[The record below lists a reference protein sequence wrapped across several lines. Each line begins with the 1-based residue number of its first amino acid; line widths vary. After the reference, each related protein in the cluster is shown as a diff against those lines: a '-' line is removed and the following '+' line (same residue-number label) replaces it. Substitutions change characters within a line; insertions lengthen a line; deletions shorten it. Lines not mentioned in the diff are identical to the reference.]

1 VGHSVAIIGARGYPS
16 FYGGFETLVRQLA
29 PFLADNGWDVAVYGR
44 RARCGANRFERDE
57 RVDSIM
63 TRGIDSRSLSTLT
76 HGFTAAIDAARRKP
90 DVALVLNV
98 ANGFFLPMLKARGI
112 PTVVNVDGLEWERAK
127 WGRGAKAAFRSG
139 AKLTARYAD
148 RLVYDSREIASR
160 WSNDFHRDGDFIPY
174 GGTNPGPLDPIE
186 ELSDRPYVLL
196 VARFVPENS
205 INEFLTA
212 AEELGKKWNVAIV
225 GSASK
230 GGGELERRA
239 AALSSKC
246 SRIHWFG
253 HIQDDRKLFA
263 LWQHAGVYFHG
274 HSVGGTNPALV
285 QAMACGTAIVARD
298 TVFNREVLADTGLF
312 TTPDPAQIAVTIG
325 NLLSNPDQRQKLKV
339 AAQLRN
345 AEHYSWDSVCDAY
358 AKTLSTEIGQHARHV
373 SSTTR

>member
-1 VGHSVAIIGARGYPS
+1 MGQSVAIIGARGYPS
-16 FYGGFETLVRQLA
+16 FYGGFETLVRHLA
-29 PFLADNGWDVAVYGR
+29 PFLADNGWDVTVYGR
-44 RARCGANRFERDE
+44 RASCGGARIERDH
-57 RVDSIM
+57 RVDTIM
-63 TRGIDSRSLSTLT
+63 TRGIDSKSLSTLS
-76 HGFTAAIDAARRKP
+76 HGLTATSHAMRRKP

-127 WGRGAKAAFRSG
+127 WGPGAKAAFRSG

-160 WSNDFHRDGDFIPY
+160 WSQDFHRDGDFIPY
-174 GGTNPGPLDPIE
+174 GGTDPGALDAVR

-205 INEFLTA
+205 IDEFLTA
-212 AEELGKKWNVAIV
+212 AQELGKKWNVAIV

-239 AALSSKC
+239 ADLSSRC
-246 SRIHWFG
+246 GRIHWFG

-274 HSVGGTNPALV
+274 HSVGGTNPSLV
-285 QAMACGTAIVARD
+285 QAMACGAPIVARD
-298 TVFNREVLADTGLF
+298 TIFNREVLADAGIF
-312 TTPDPAQIAVTIG
+312 TSPDPAQIAATIDK
-325 NLLSNPDQRQKLKV
+325 LLSNPDRQQKLRI
-339 AAQLRN
+339 AAKLRHV
-345 AEHYSWDSVCDAY
+345 EHYSWDSVCNAY
-358 AKTLSTEIGQHARHV
+358 AQTLSAAIGRHAQARV
-373 SSTTR
+373 

>member
-1 VGHSVAIIGARGYPS
+1 VGNSVAIIGARGYPS

-29 PFLADNGWDVAVYGR
+29 PYLADNGWDVTVYGR
-44 RARCGANRFERDE
+44 RSSCGANRFQRDD

-76 HGFTAAIDAARRKP
+76 HGFTAAMDAARRKP

-98 ANGFFLPMLKARGI
+98 ANGFFLPILKARGI

-160 WSNDFHRDGDFIPY
+160 WSKDFHRDGDFIPY
-174 GGTNPGPLDPIE
+174 GGTDPGPLDPIE

-205 INEFLTA
+205 IDEFLTA
-212 AEELGKKWNVAIV
+212 AEELGRKWNIAIV
-225 GSASK
+225 GSANK

-239 AALSSKC
+239 ADLSSRC

-253 HIQDDRKLFA
+253 HIQDDQKLFA

-285 QAMACGTAIVARD
+285 QAMACGTPIVARD

-312 TTPDPAQIAVTIG
+312 TAADPARIAATIG
-325 NLLSNPDQRQKLKV
+325 NLLTNPVQQQKLKV

-345 AEHYSWDSVCDAY
+345 AEHYSWESVCNAY
-358 AKTLSTEIGQHARHV
+358 AKTLSVAIGQHAQAIV
-373 SSTTR
+373 

>member
-1 VGHSVAIIGARGYPS
+1 YPS
-16 FYGGFETLVRQLA
+16 FYGGFETLVRHLA
-29 PFLADNGWDVAVYGR
+29 PFLADNGWDVTVYGR
-44 RARCGANRFERDE
+44 RARCRAHRFDRDD

-98 ANGFFLPMLKARGI
+98 ANGFFLPMLQARGI

-148 RLVYDSREIASR
+148 SLVYDSREIASS
-160 WSNDFHRDGDFIPY
+160 WSVNFHRDGDFIPY
-174 GGTNPGPLDPIE
+174 GGTDPGPLDPIE
-186 ELSDRPYVLL
+186 ELSDRPYALL

-205 INEFLTA
+205 IDEFLTA
-212 AEELGKKWNVAIV
+212 AEELGKKWNIAIV

-230 GGGELERRA
+230 GGGELEDRA
-239 AALSSKC
+239 AALSSQS

-253 HIQDDRKLFA
+253 HLDDDRKLFA

-274 HSVGGTNPALV
+274 HSVGGTNPSLV
-285 QAMACGTAIVARD
+285 QAMACGTPIVARD
-298 TVFNREVLADTGLF
+298 TVFNREVLADTGIF
-312 TTPDPAQIAVTIG
+312 TSPEPAEIAATIDS
-325 NLLSNPDQRQKLKV
+325 LLNNPEQQQKLRI
-339 AAQLRN
+339 AAKLRHV
-345 AEHYSWDSVCDAY
+345 EHYSWESVCNAY
-358 AKTLSTEIGQHARHV
+358 AKTLSVAINQHAQASV
-373 SSTTR
+373 